1 MSETYSAMVERIMR
15 DNFAKFALEYERK
28 MYEPPDFLRRIQ
40 EEERQKMQSVKLD
53 ISGRVIPCDDDDQ
66 GRIGHIGHAD
76 QWEFEH
82 SQEAEHAAQRLWE
95 RNVDRYM
102 KSFAARL
109 HVLECANHIET
120 AETWS
125 IDGNPVPR
133 EPKRPRYEYIFKK
146 YDVRI
151 EMPVIWERLAVLGD
165 RGWCLCSVVVI
176 GDENNFILRR
186 EIFP

>member
-1 MSETYSAMVERIMR
+1 MSETYSGMLERITR

-28 MYEPPDFLRRIQ
+28 MYEPPDFLRRMQ

-95 RNVDRYM
+95 RAIED
-102 KSFAARL
+102 KLAAM
-109 HVLECANHIET
+109 HY
-120 AETWS
+120 S
-125 IDGNPVPR
+125 ISQLWEKVHSKDVKPDAP
-133 EPKRPRYEYIFKK
+133 EPKRSKYEYIFKK

-151 EMPVIWERLAVLGD
+151 EMPVIWERLEVLGD
-165 RGWCLCSVVVI
+165 RGWYLCSVVVI

-186 EIFP
+186 EIF